1 MRQTEPQTESQDS
14 TDFKPEKLIIG
25 AERISEEFF
34 GGELSP
40 DQVYRLPKDGWPIF
54 KVRGKLA
61 TRPASMRAEMSRREA
76 EVVKR
81 GRAT

>member
-1 MRQTEPQTESQDS
+1 MAENQIESRGN
-14 TDFKPEKLIIG
+14 TDFTPEKLIIG

-40 DQVYRLPKDGWPIF
+40 DQVYRLPKDGWPII

-61 TRPASMRAEMSRREA
+61 ARPASMRAEIARRES
-76 EVVKR
+76 EVVQ
-81 GRAT
+81 RARVR

>member
-1 MRQTEPQTESQDS
+1 MKQTESRDS

-34 GGELSP
+34 DGELSP

-61 TRPASMRAEMSRREA
+61 ARPASMRAEMARREA
-76 EVVKR
+76 ETAKR
-81 GRAT
+81 RKAS